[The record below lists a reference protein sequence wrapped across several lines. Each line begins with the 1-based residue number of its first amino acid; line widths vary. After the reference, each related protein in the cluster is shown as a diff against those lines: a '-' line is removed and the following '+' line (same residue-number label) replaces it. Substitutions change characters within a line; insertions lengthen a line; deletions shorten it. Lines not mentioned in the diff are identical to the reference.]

1 MTDPNQPNLNK
12 QPENPPSGAQEA
24 LQEAEQVLR
33 DATQSQPYTDSS
45 NISQDDKNVA
55 MLAHLLAAF
64 FGFLPPLILWLMHK
78 DKAGKDFVCDQ
89 AKEALNFQITVILAV
104 ALSCLL
110 MVVLIGFLLF
120 WLVLA
125 ANFVLCII
133 AAIAAS
139 KGTAYRYPFALR
151 LIK

>member
-1 MTDPNQPNLNK
+1 MLWKTLTNPTWISSLKTNPAAHKKPCSKPSKPCAMPPNRSLTQ
-12 QPENPPSGAQEA
+12 A
-24 LQEAEQVLR
+24 V
-33 DATQSQPYTDSS
+33 ATSAKTIKTLPCWRICWLPFS
-45 NISQDDKNVA
+45 
-55 MLAHLLAAF
+55 AF
-64 FGFLPPLILWLMHK
+64 SHK

-104 ALSCLL
+104 FVSCLL
-110 MVVLIGFLLF
+110 MIVLIGILLF

>member
-1 MTDPNQPNLNK
+1 MTNPNQQPENQPN
-12 QPENPPSGAQEA
+12 GAQETLRETEQA
-24 LQEAEQVLR
+24 LHEG
-33 DATQSQPYTDSS
+33 TQSPPYTGSGHIS
-45 NISQDDKNVA
+45 NDDKNIA
-55 MLAHLLAAF
+55 MLSHLLAIF

-133 AAIAAS
+133 AAINAS
-139 KGTAYRYPFALR
+139 KGIAYRYPFALR
-151 LIK
+151 LVK